1 MAKDGL
7 MDVRVPEMIIKLKQ
21 GIGRLIR
28 SASDAGI
35 VSIIDPRLRDSPP
48 ARYRDIVWDSLPLQ
62 NRTTSIDKLRA
73 FYGSLNLDSEVCPTA
88 KQ

>member
-35 VSIIDPRLRDSPP
+35 VSIIDPRLRDDPP
-48 ARYRDIVWDSLPLQ
+48 ARYRDIVWSSLPIQ
-62 NRTTSIDKLRA
+62 NRTKSIDTLRA
-73 FYGSLNLDSEVCPTA
+73 FYDSLDLDAGKHSAA
-88 KQ
+88 KR